1 MSTQEQARLAYEV
14 ALARRL
20 TRHRFLR
27 KVYALLAAQLLL
39 VVLLACQLAHIKPL
53 RKFLQG
59 APWAA
64 ALPTVLLAL
73 VIIILACSTAARIA
87 SPVNVVNL
95 GVLTVVLGLQL
106 AAVSAA
112 WATKTLVLGTL
123 LTAATLLVL
132 SLQSLQLSSDASFAN
147 SCMWVAGALLVL
159 GPIAHQQLQIAAV
172 RCLIAGCGAL
182 SLAACVVYDAHL
194 MADGNHVH
202 QQQQLGAGVFAVLN
216 MYTDPITLLL
226 VLLSRRQQQQCAAR
240 MPLLHC

>member
-1 MSTQEQARLAYEV
+1 
-14 ALARRL
+14 
-20 TRHRFLR
+20 
-27 KVYALLAAQLLL
+27 VYALLAAQLLL
-39 VVLLACQLAHIKPL
+39 VVLLASQLAHIRPL

-73 VIIILACSTAARIA
+73 VLIILACSTAARVA
-87 SPVNVVNL
+87 SPVNMVNL

-123 LTAATLLVL
+123 LTAVTLLVL
-132 SLQSLQLSSDASFAN
+132 SLQSLQLSSDASFGD
-147 SCMWVAGALLVL
+147 SCFWVAGTLLVL
-159 GPIAHQQLQIAAV
+159 LPVAHHQLHIAAE

-182 SLAACVVYDAHL
+182 NLASCIAYDAHL

-226 VLLSRRQQQQCAAR
+226 VLLSRRQRQQQDATR
-240 MPLLHC
+240 RLLLQC